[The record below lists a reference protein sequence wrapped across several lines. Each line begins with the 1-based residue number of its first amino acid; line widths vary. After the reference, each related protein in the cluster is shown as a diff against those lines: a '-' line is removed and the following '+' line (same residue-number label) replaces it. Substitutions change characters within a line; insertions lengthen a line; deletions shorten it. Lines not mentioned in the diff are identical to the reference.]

1 MKKPIP
7 EGSKI
12 AFLGYAVYEGLDR
25 VVNKYVSDYFHCIN
39 LNIFFE
45 VVSREFDDGS
55 IYINYN
61 DKEYKINRRQVVK
74 VKRKKAKPVSREF
87 WIKCVP
93 NKEYELIGIVDAL
106 DEKRYPHTIKVREI
120 LNEDDK

>member
-74 VKRKKAKPVSREF
+74 VKRKKAKRVPIQF
-87 WIKCVP
+87 WIHKP
-93 NKEYELIGIVDAL
+93 NYIGKNWSDQHIIFNELPENRK
-106 DEKRYPHTIKVREI
+106 DEGMILVREV
-120 LNEDDK
+120 L